1 MKQTRSSASVPQG
14 QMYPISPRTASN
26 YKASIQAAL
35 SYSQRQRTT
44 DWEMAAQVTLAQ
56 VIEDN
61 NKRTDHA
68 ESTKKLLRF
77 ALLWGLRSGYI
88 ESSDI
93 DSDRNLVSEG
103 WTLVSCKK
111 RDKQRKN
118 TIPEGDLKKILERLQ
133 EKAVRS
139 KWAKRTAVFLRAGL
153 ATGVRPVEWLH
164 AEWFDATKTVLRIR
178 NAKEKLAEPAFLR
191 EPSGAILSNKLRARD
206 ADTDA
211 QSDQR
216 FDGLIHRTHSFRVVP
231 IESEKDRIAVE
242 EQIQLINLFIGV
254 SVDEVVR
261 QRAFVSYHRACLQVL
276 NRTCFDIWQGKKRY
290 QLYTMRGQFAAD
302 TKAACGSAV
311 ATVRLGHTRDDSP
324 SAAFYGKANQAHSK
338 FKGKRET
345 IRKQD
350 IVAKIEA
357 EKTAADAPPAVR
369 VRER

>member
-1 MKQTRSSASVPQG
+1 
-14 QMYPISPRTASN
+14 MYPISPRTAGN
-26 YKASIQAAL
+26 YKTSIQAAL
-35 SYSQRQRTT
+35 RYSQRQRTT

-61 NKRTDHA
+61 NRRTDQT
-68 ESTKKLLRF
+68 ENTKKLLRF
-77 ALLWGLRSGYI
+77 ALLWGLRSGHLK
-88 ESSDI
+88 SSDI
-93 DSDRNLVSEG
+93 DSDIKLVSEG
-103 WTLVSCKK
+103 WTQSSYKK
-111 RDKQRKN
+111 KDKQRKN

-133 EKAVRS
+133 EKAIRS
-139 KWAKRTAVFLRAGL
+139 EWAKRTEVFLRAGL

-164 AEWFDATKTVLRIR
+164 VEWFDAAKTLLRIR
-178 NAKEKLAEPAFLR
+178 NAKGKLAEPALLR
-191 EPSGAILSNKLRARD
+191 KPSAAILINKPSARD
-206 ADTDA
+206 ADIDA
-211 QSDQR
+211 QSVQR
-216 FDGLIHRTHSFRVVP
+216 SDASIHGTHSFRIVP
-231 IESEKDRIAVE
+231 IECEKDRVAVE
-242 EQIQLINLFIGV
+242 EQIQLVNLIIGG

-261 QRAFVSYHRACLQVL
+261 QRAFVRYHRACLQAL
-276 NRTCFDIWQGKKRY
+276 NRTCVEIWQGTKRY

-302 TKAACGSAV
+302 TKAAWGSAV
-311 ATVRLGHTRDDSP
+311 ATERLGHTREDSP

>member
-1 MKQTRSSASVPQG
+1 MTQTKNSASVPQG
-14 QMYPISPRTASN
+14 QMYPISPRTAGN

-61 NKRTDHA
+61 NRRADQT
-68 ESTKKLLRF
+68 ENTKKLLRF
-77 ALLWGLRSGYI
+77 ALLWGLRSGYL

-93 DSDRNLVSEG
+93 DGDRKLVSEG
-103 WTLVSCKK
+103 WTLGSCKK
-111 RDKQRKN
+111 KDKQRKN

-139 KWAKRTAVFLRAGL
+139 EWAKRTEVFLRAGL

-164 AEWFDATKTVLRIR
+164 AEWFDAAKTVLRIR

-191 EPSGAILSNKLRARD
+191 KPSAANLINKPSARD

-211 QSDQR
+211 QSVQR
-216 FDGLIHRTHSFRVVP
+216 SDGSIHRTHSFRMVP
-231 IESEKDRIAVE
+231 IECEKDRVAVE
-242 EQIQLINLFIGV
+242 EQIQLINLIIGG
-254 SVDEVVR
+254 SVDDVVR
-261 QRAFVSYHRACLQVL
+261 QRAFVRYHRACLQVL
-276 NRTCFDIWQGKKRY
+276 NRTCFEVWQGTKRY

-302 TKAACGSAV
+302 TKAAWGSAV
-311 ATVRLGHTRDDSP
+311 ATERLGHTREDSP

-345 IRKQD
+345 IHKQD

-369 VRER
+369 IRER